1 MELEVKT
8 NNLRLKRGNTFIK
21 ITKYIISNLILDL
34 INPQVKIEVELYKDD
49 LLVDTRYIYF
59 SETTGEVNVDNLIIQ
74 TKEILSNGEI

>member
-1 MELEVKT
+1 MELEIKT
-8 NNLRLKRGNTFIK
+8 DNLRLKRGNTFIK

-34 INPQVKIEVELYKDD
+34 INPQVKIEVELYKND

>member
-59 SETTGEVNVDNLIIQ
+59 NETTGEVNVDNLIIQ

>member
-1 MELEVKT
+1 MELEVKS
-8 NNLRLKRGNTFIK
+8 NNLRLKRGNTFVK

-34 INPQVKIEVELYKDD
+34 INPQVKIEVQLYKDD

>member
-8 NNLRLKRGNTFIK
+8 DNLRLKRGNTFVK
-21 ITKYIISNLILDL
+21 LTHYIITNLILDL
-34 INPQVKIEVELYKDD
+34 RNPQVKIEVELYKENS
-49 LLVDTRYIYF
+49 LVDTRYIYF

>member
-1 MELEVKT
+1 MS
-8 NNLRLKRGNTFIK
+8 
-21 ITKYIISNLILDL
+21 YIISNLILDL
-34 INPQVKIEVELYKDD
+34 INPQVKIEVELYKND

>member
-8 NNLRLKRGNTFIK
+8 DNLRLKRGNTFIK

-34 INPQVKIEVELYKDD
+34 INPQVKIEVELYKND

>member
-8 NNLRLKRGNTFIK
+8 NNLRLKRGNTLIK
-21 ITKYIISNLILDL
+21 ITKYIITNLILDL

-59 SETTGEVNVDNLIIQ
+59 NETTGEVNVDNLIIQ

>member
-1 MELEVKT
+1 MELEVKS
-8 NNLRLKRGNTFIK
+8 NNLRLKRGNTFVK
-21 ITKYIISNLILDL
+21 ITRYIITNLILDL
-34 INPQVKIEVELYKDD
+34 RNPQVKIEVELFKDD

>member
-8 NNLRLKRGNTFIK
+8 NNLRLKRGNTFVK
-21 ITKYIISNLILDL
+21 ITRYIITNLILDL
-34 INPQVKIEVELYKDD
+34 RNPQVKIEVELFKDD

-59 SETTGEVNVDNLIIQ
+59 SETTGEVDVDNLIIQ

>member
-8 NNLRLKRGNTFIK
+8 NNLRLKRGNTFVK
-21 ITKYIISNLILDL
+21 LTHYIITNLILDL
-34 INPQVKIEVELYKDD
+34 RNPQVKIEVELYKENS
-49 LLVDTRYIYF
+49 LVDTRYIYF